1 MAGSRPA
8 SPERDPSP
16 ASRITSASTRS
27 RADSDDESYAR
38 SSASHDSNLIQPWN
52 YVKTVIQKTV
62 GSKAV
67 EVAGSQDGETKS
79 MVPITL
85 SHGFQPIRTM
95 ENLKPGIRGVHYL
108 PGSSMFVSLDK
119 EWLSL
124 WKGGTRIQRIPAIPP
139 PPSTTKTLE
148 VKKSI
153 EGLYG
158 FSKWVYIE
166 TLRIYVVASQQL
178 ELKVLNSTFGTV
190 SVTSTPKPVLCM
202 EFIHA
207 TGMLVLGEIE
217 GLRILSIKRTTTG
230 HVEMIDLVE
239 HRAIA
244 FPDEWISC
252 VLYDARRH
260 ALFAGCGSSLYV
272 FDYESGSK
280 IDSYYGIHDLSITQL
295 AYYEPSEYLITGA
308 KDGTIKIWNVR
319 KSLLFDFHEH
329 YSAITG
335 FMLLETACGASWGS
349 LPILVSSSLDATI
362 RMWNFENGQSIY
374 RIETGLPCLGL
385 NLIKKNIFYHYTE
398 SSIQLW
404 NVNRYQYTYSS
415 VLSRTTILKRVQ
427 YKHCARIIAATADGS
442 IRLIS
447 PLSGSILGTGFPTD
461 REFQLA
467 EVEFDFEKET
477 LYCLNSNGSIVVY
490 DCKVNPFQIMF
501 LWNNSK
507 LAHREVI
514 TCLCGADLYNNDKP
528 AVDLEKRVCNRGEL
542 MVRFLLFGGTD
553 SGQIHQI
560 NIGQKERQSSLVQA
574 HSAKITMLYYD
585 AKLGRLVS
593 GAMDGAIKVWEL
605 TIDNKKPSGIAN
617 DAKNQILFC
626 ARLRLLHTLTLDRFD
641 SPPSLGFSLCP
652 ETATLGLHCQG
663 ELFLASYGSSRILKP
678 PHAEPQ
684 EVAKVQQVV
693 CNPTGTLWAA
703 SYDDCTVKV
712 WDAKMVLIRDIQF
725 HDHISSVCFAN
736 DRGDLLVGLSTEINL
751 VRIQDYMTPPFLRQ
765 LLAVDFADDQEEMP
779 LTFDQHLDFWSYE
792 KDEPETQAASTQL
805 DEDIQKIIEKN
816 QVKHVAAE
824 MNFDE
829 LVELSKTRRMEASL
843 RRHRREFLELEKD
856 LYQKEVMKK
865 KIEEHNKIL
874 AEFQA
879 RRRESQ
885 MVEEH
890 IQQRLVESE
899 DLVKIQIKRG
909 MSISRSEE
917 EPDHAFDPKSRSRR
931 GSNKVR
937 RMKAILDRTKTRRGK
952 MMDHAKDDSKP
963 QRRGSLVPGPKKKHS
978 IVRHKSLLDD
988 DSDDEVSNLIVETN
1002 EFTEEPEAS
1011 QLSDEDLD
1019 AVHFFPMGDEENEG
1033 YHKDLIEASA
1043 KELEM
1048 FMEIQALDL
1057 EKRRAASQTVEKPHQ
1072 VYIDGM
1078 ALPNSSGIAEILPVR
1093 RGSKE
1098 LVKSDKLFQKQ
1109 QLSQLYVL
1117 PGQAN
1122 HDDDADLI
1130 PRFDFRN
1137 RLQSSQPELEV
1148 ERAPTPPPE
1157 PEPVVVE
1164 TIETKV
1170 ELEEIASPSPAPVVV
1185 PPQKYN
1191 PMYDWRAD
1199 DSDSEVESPPPAVA
1213 APVPKAV
1220 KTKKPKRFRPG
1231 QPNIDLDDI
1240 VSNDGEPR
1248 SRGIFGD
1255 EATKK
1260 LIKIHGVEEL
1270 PHPAAK
1276 HAKKKKEKKK
1286 VAPKRQEAAASVPL
1300 LKTVVEEKPTIVSD
1314 VDALVEEP
1322 QPLSLAEASV
1332 TPPQSAKK
1340 QKTREPLFEPRRFV
1354 KLPEAIP
1361 MPRIPPKIIKSTSKL
1376 NRPDFKLSERVVR
1389 AMSLRSSDEPFEL
1402 KKSFPKGQLQHSSL
1416 DSVSIETVK
1425 PILSVLT
1432 NASASLSQPITIDSI
1447 SAIVT
1452 NQFKSKDS
1460 TKITEAIQA
1469 LVSLHTMFKDDVKE
1483 KKQFDTFVAPM
1494 LDAYLSDDVVI
1505 RHQVVRSLVD
1515 MEIRHDD
1522 VLALL
1527 ICALNERDHTLV
1539 QTAIKGLA
1547 NYGVA
1552 DKEGLKRAMIELGM
1566 IHGKAKYTSNEKLE
1580 QLADK
1585 IQRDATK
1592 QQMERLSMT
1601 SNWIKENDLPALTL
1615 TRHDSYFEHLAG
1627 PFFPPDA
1634 HDFDGKQ
1641 RYLVLA
1647 TESNVNYDQYW
1658 KEKYMAKLHQDESSI
1673 EVFKWD
1679 ENSSRRHTLSRASHL
1694 TEMIQIRQMISTMLP
1709 GKKGKQTPRTNASGP
1724 HASQKAKS
1732 SAHMALAITRAM
1744 ARGLVPNEL
1753 QASSFPKLRP
1763 VTSHN
1768 SRASDASIPLLV
1780 VPMQH
1785 GKPALRR
1792 PHTTANAGS
1801 GTLL

>member
-1 MAGSRPA
+1 
-8 SPERDPSP
+8 
-16 ASRITSASTRS
+16 
-27 RADSDDESYAR
+27 
-38 SSASHDSNLIQPWN
+38 
-52 YVKTVIQKTV
+52 
-62 GSKAV
+62 
-67 EVAGSQDGETKS
+67 
-79 MVPITL
+79 
-85 SHGFQPIRTM
+85 
-95 ENLKPGIRGVHYL
+95 
-108 PGSSMFVSLDK
+108 
-119 EWLSL
+119 
-124 WKGGTRIQRIPAIPP
+124 
-139 PPSTTKTLE
+139 
-148 VKKSI
+148 
-153 EGLYG
+153 
-158 FSKWVYIE
+158 
-166 TLRIYVVASQQL
+166 
-178 ELKVLNSTFGTV
+178 
-190 SVTSTPKPVLCM
+190 
-202 EFIHA
+202 
-207 TGMLVLGEIE
+207 
-217 GLRILSIKRTTTG
+217 
-230 HVEMIDLVE
+230 
-239 HRAIA
+239 
-244 FPDEWISC
+244 
-252 VLYDARRH
+252 
-260 ALFAGCGSSLYV
+260 
-272 FDYESGSK
+272 
-280 IDSYYGIHDLSITQL
+280 
-295 AYYEPSEYLITGA
+295 
-308 KDGTIKIWNVR
+308 
-319 KSLLFDFHEH
+319 
-329 YSAITG
+329 
-335 FMLLETACGASWGS
+335 
-349 LPILVSSSLDATI
+349 
-362 RMWNFENGQSIY
+362 
-374 RIETGLPCLGL
+374 
-385 NLIKKNIFYHYTE
+385 
-398 SSIQLW
+398 
-404 NVNRYQYTYSS
+404 
-415 VLSRTTILKRVQ
+415 
-427 YKHCARIIAATADGS
+427 
-442 IRLIS
+442 
-447 PLSGSILGTGFPTD
+447 
-461 REFQLA
+461 
-467 EVEFDFEKET
+467 
-477 LYCLNSNGSIVVY
+477 
-490 DCKVNPFQIMF
+490 
-501 LWNNSK
+501 
-507 LAHREVI
+507 
-514 TCLCGADLYNNDKP
+514 
-528 AVDLEKRVCNRGEL
+528 
-542 MVRFLLFGGTD
+542 
-553 SGQIHQI
+553 
-560 NIGQKERQSSLVQA
+560 
-574 HSAKITMLYYD
+574 
-585 AKLGRLVS
+585 
-593 GAMDGAIKVWEL
+593 
-605 TIDNKKPSGIAN
+605 
-617 DAKNQILFC
+617 
-626 ARLRLLHTLTLDRFD
+626 
-641 SPPSLGFSLCP
+641 
-652 ETATLGLHCQG
+652 
-663 ELFLASYGSSRILKP
+663 
-678 PHAEPQ
+678 
-684 EVAKVQQVV
+684 
-693 CNPTGTLWAA
+693 
-703 SYDDCTVKV
+703 
-712 WDAKMVLIRDIQF
+712 
-725 HDHISSVCFAN
+725 
-736 DRGDLLVGLSTEINL
+736 
-751 VRIQDYMTPPFLRQ
+751 
-765 LLAVDFADDQEEMP
+765 
-779 LTFDQHLDFWSYE
+779 
-792 KDEPETQAASTQL
+792 
-805 DEDIQKIIEKN
+805 
-816 QVKHVAAE
+816 
-824 MNFDE
+824 
-829 LVELSKTRRMEASL
+829 
-843 RRHRREFLELEKD
+843 
-856 LYQKEVMKK
+856 
-865 KIEEHNKIL
+865 
-874 AEFQA
+874 
-879 RRRESQ
+879 
-885 MVEEH
+885 
-890 IQQRLVESE
+890 
-899 DLVKIQIKRG
+899 
-909 MSISRSEE
+909 
-917 EPDHAFDPKSRSRR
+917 
-931 GSNKVR
+931 
-937 RMKAILDRTKTRRGK
+937 
-952 MMDHAKDDSKP
+952 
-963 QRRGSLVPGPKKKHS
+963 
-978 IVRHKSLLDD
+978 
-988 DSDDEVSNLIVETN
+988 
-1002 EFTEEPEAS
+1002 
-1011 QLSDEDLD
+1011 
-1019 AVHFFPMGDEENEG
+1019 MGDEENEG
-1033 YHKDLIEASA
+1033 YHKNLIEASA

-1072 VYIDGM
+1072 AYIDGM

-1109 QLSQLYVL
+1109 QLSQLYVV

-1164 TIETKV
+1164 TSETKV
-1170 ELEEIASPSPAPVVV
+1170 ELEEIASPPPAPVVV

-1270 PHPAAK
+1270 PHPAAR

-1286 VAPKRQEAAASVPL
+1286 VAPKRQDAAASVPL

-1322 QPLSLAEASV
+1322 QPLSLTEASV

-1340 QKTREPLFEPRRFV
+1340 QKPREPLFEPRRFV

-1527 ICALNERDHTLV
+1527 ICALNERDHSLV

-1709 GKKGKQTPRTNASGP
+1709 GKKGKQTPRTNAPGP

-1785 GKPALRR
+1785 GKPAPRR

-1801 GTLL
+1801 GTLLEFHLVAKIRERPNSAAGCPQMFGLKKRPKDTAPKPSNRAFWISAFAGANRKRNSRDRTSSEESLDELSTTISTIHIEENEEKDPLLDGLEKEPDTASGQDDTASRPAPEPRKWRKDPLAVAWSSPTKVLPQIQPLHDESSSEFQVHVADTSLMHSVPALDAAPAHDGLAPSNNLQRSPLVSAQALVVETELQTRVQISSPSVPPLSLDKPLLPPIELAEHPSSALYEPLPRKPFDEPPAQQQLEWQQDEYEARLQYAKEESKNYILTIRDELDYSLARIQELEAENDKLHSICEQYEAREEQANATMNSMALDIDELRSAWEDSNDGKRELEMENKRLRQAVEELSQDLALVSSRLELSKKQSVQQEADFEMFARKIKSQQALISELEEEKSQLTISLRLLVREFKHENDQLRAAASHTAKPAWPASPVQDATRRISSEIEGQEAAQSLKAYEEGAELPTPSSPVPSRSHLSPSRSLATPAGGGQAAARPPSKELRRFVMQSMSSPEDVRSAQSRFKDSYYERKDVLEKQLLKLADEKKKLAFELSRVPSTGVKALKRQGELESLLDEIDRQMSSTRRQMKNHGLL